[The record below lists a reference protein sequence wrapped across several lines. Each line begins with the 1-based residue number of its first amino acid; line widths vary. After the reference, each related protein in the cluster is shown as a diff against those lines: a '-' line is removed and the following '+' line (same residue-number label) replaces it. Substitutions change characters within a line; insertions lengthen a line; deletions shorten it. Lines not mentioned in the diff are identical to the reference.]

1 MVAQQPPADEP
12 WRGYF
17 GFCETPG
24 ALQKLDAWIRRCF
37 RCFLWKQRKQT
48 PTRFQELTARGVN
61 QQPCRPDRG
70 FTPRCLAA
78 EL

>member
-1 MVAQQPPADEP
+1 M
-12 WRGYF
+12 
-17 GFCETPG
+17 
-24 ALQKLDAWIRRCF
+24 RRCF